1 MNSRTAML
9 LAAGRGE
16 RMGKLTQHTPKPL
29 LKFKGKTLIER
40 HLENLSSAGFTDVV
54 INVSYLSSQIEDFVG
69 NGSNWNL
76 NVLFSNEDPVLETAG
91 GIKKALPLIKSEL
104 FAVINADIF
113 TEFNYANI
121 YNVKILDHVNAHLY
135 LTDNP
140 AHNLNGDFYLNKF
153 GFLELKKSGAKTF
166 SGIAIYRKIF
176 FDEISANTYFKL
188 APFLYKAIEKKLIS
202 GDLLNSKW
210 ADIGTP
216 ERLNSLNEL

>member
-121 YNVKILDHVNAHLY
+121 YNVKISDHVNAHLY
-135 LTDNP
+135 LIDNP
-140 AHNLNGDFYLNKF
+140 AHNPNGDFYLNKF
-153 GFLELKKSGAKTF
+153 GFLELKKSEAKTF

-176 FDEISANTYFKL
+176 FDEISANTYLKL

-202 GDLLNSKW
+202 GELLNSKW

>member
-1 MNSRTAML
+1 MNSKIAML

-104 FAVINADIF
+104 FAVINTDIF

-121 YNVKILDHVNAHLY
+121 CNVKISDHVNAHLY

-140 AHNLNGDFYLNKF
+140 AHNPNGDFYLNKF
-153 GFLELKKSGAKTF
+153 GFLELKKSEAKTF

-176 FDEISANTYFKL
+176 FDEISANTYLKL

-202 GDLLNSKW
+202 GELLNSKW

>member
-140 AHNLNGDFYLNKF
+140 AHNPNGDFYLNKF
-153 GFLELKKSGAKTF
+153 GFLELKKSEAKTF
-166 SGIAIYRKIF
+166 SGIGIYRKIF
-176 FDEISANTYFKL
+176 FDEISANTYLKL

-210 ADIGTP
+210 VDIGTP
-216 ERLNSLNEL
+216 ERLNSLNHL